1 MKLTLNE
8 LKYVIN
14 ESKVQLLME
23 LSNGA
28 IEGMIRRA
36 YPMYAEYFDCTLYE
50 LWNEYKDIAQSI
62 GVENDDV
69 QNYSSQQL
77 KDYFRLKIRKDFK
90 VNRINKRPEKIMK
103 GIIRICLSDGINLFQ
118 DIAYYHQRLEN
129 YKNFIAIINYIC
141 SKGIYEQYDED
152 LGGLTFN
159 ELYKLYMPMIRG
171 DAFIDWC
178 KKTKATENKVFE
190 GNDYVVKPIYSYE
203 DAAKYKNYTSW
214 CVTQNNGAYNSYTR
228 DGGQFFFCLKNGF
241 EDILRPDQPE
251 GAPIDEYG
259 LSMVSVL
266 IMPNGD
272 IDRIT
277 TRWNHTYNGENNPA
291 LRTYEDIEEKLN
303 IPRNVFKSSVKPNI
317 EKEDIQYIL
326 DNSDIS
332 LEDVFYRVHH
342 YDAFDIGGLD
352 DRGHIC
358 SWFIIRDRKLSDKEY
373 ASFSFIDDMAIL
385 IRYESNRN
393 GLISDIIST
402 TNGSEILTDIKGEAK
417 PFVVGGRT
425 EVRYF
430 CVRKEYNVVNII
442 DINGEPLLP
451 FDIDAIEN
459 RNGYAAL
466 YKDGKKNFINKDYKL
481 ILDEWITGLETTKN
495 GVDMLCFQSQEDHL
509 YRYMELPT
517 GRIIS
522 FKGMKA
528 QNIFIKD
535 RNDKHLINDTKC
547 NVVDDD
553 DRILFDGWFDDIS
566 PLSSLGQDKR
576 YYKCKIYGYDVLIGS
591 SNGELINAPNDGFFE
606 DIVFFDGTY
615 GINDHNGTSIVFD
628 INNNILFKL
637 PDVMLFRRF
646 TNGTYWGRYNN
657 YGKLSFNIFDSNGE
671 QLLPDGVRIV
681 DIDIDS
687 NQIVMEDVEN
697 VYFVHFNTGEMRVA
711 QITSDEDID

>member
-36 YPMYAEYFDCTLYE
+36 YPMYAEYFDYTLYD

-62 GVENDDV
+62 GVGNDDV

-103 GIIRICLSDGINLFQ
+103 GIIRICLSDDINLFQ
-118 DIAYYHQRLEN
+118 DIEYYHQRLEN

-141 SKGIYEQYDED
+141 SKGIYEQYDEN

-178 KKTKATENKVFE
+178 EKTKAAEGEIFE

-203 DAAKYKNYTSW
+203 DASKYKYYTSW
-214 CVTQNNGAYNSYTR
+214 CVTQDNGAYNSYTR

-277 TRWNHTYNGENNPA
+277 TRWNHTHNGENNPA

-303 IPRNVFKSSVKPNI
+303 IPHNVFKASVKPNI
-317 EKEDIQYIL
+317 EKEDLQYIL
-326 DNSDIS
+326 DNSDLP
-332 LEDVFYRVHH
+332 LEDIFTRVHH
-342 YDAFDIGGLD
+342 SDAFDLAGLEK
-352 DRGHIC
+352 GEYHTL
-358 SWFIIRDRKLSDKEY
+358 WFIIRDRKLSDKDY
-373 ASFSFIDDMAIL
+373 MSFYFTNDMLVLSRFENNMA
-385 IRYESNRN
+385 
-393 GLISDIIST
+393 GLITDIIST
-402 TNGSEILTDIKGEAK
+402 TNGSEILTDIEGEAR
-417 PFVVGGRT
+417 PFVLDGSNV
-425 EVRYF
+425 VRYF
-430 CVRKEYNVVNII
+430 RVNKGYNTINII
-442 DINGEPLLP
+442 DINGKPLLP
-451 FDIDAIEN
+451 FDIEAIDH

-481 ILDEWITGLETTKN
+481 ILDKWIKGLETSKN

-509 YRYMELPT
+509 FRYMELPT

-522 FKGMKA
+522 FKGVKA
-528 QNIFIKD
+528 QNAFIKD
-535 RNDKHLINDTKC
+535 RNNKHLIRDTKC

-553 DRILFDGWFDDIS
+553 DRILFDGWFDNIS

-576 YYKCKIYGYDVLIGS
+576 YYGCEIYGYGVLIGS
-591 SNGELINAPNDGFFE
+591 STGELINAPNNGFFE
-606 DIVFFDGTY
+606 NITFFDGTY
-615 GINDHNGTSIVFD
+615 GINYHNDTSVVFD

-646 TNGTYWGRYNN
+646 TNGTYWGRY
-657 YGKLSFNIFDSNGE
+657 YKGKIAFNIFDSNGE
-671 QLLPDGVRIV
+671 KLLPDGVRVV
-681 DIDIDS
+681 DIDIDN

-697 VYFVHFNTGEMRVA
+697 VYFVHFNTGEIRVT